1 MGKTLY
7 TAIVFFED
15 KAIVRKYRNIGN
27 INSFINFCKS
37 INASYFNLYY
47 KETKQFAERIYLNE
61 KAPI

>member
-15 KAIVRKYRNIGN
+15 GAMPRKYRNISN
-27 INSFINFCKS
+27 INTFINFCKK

-47 KETKQFAERIYLNE
+47 KETKQYAERVYLNE
-61 KAPI
+61 KAP